1 MFLKNE
7 TIMRKILF
15 LMTAVLVLS
24 SCNGD
29 KKSPK
34 KILPESSGNINNL
47 SVVVKNELWQGGV
60 GESIRNI
67 LASPVDGLPQD
78 EPLFALSQIPPKVF
92 SGFATK
98 NRTVLKIELGADKTG
113 SVKIVNN
120 VFALPQK
127 VVLISGKTEA
137 DIIQQLEANQ
147 EKIIDAFQSEEI
159 KEKQRRIN
167 LSPLKLEALEKELG
181 LKINVPSAYRIAKQE
196 DKFFWLRKDITTG
209 TQNIMIYQLPLNALK
224 HNDSVVNQIIKIRD
238 SIGQVHIPGPTEGTY
253 MITEQAYAPYLLN
266 TTIDDKPTVETKGI
280 WDVKNAFMSG
290 PFVNYMIEDK
300 ANNRLIVIE
309 GFTFAPSV
317 AKRDYVF
324 ELDAIMKSVKI
335 E

>member
-1 MFLKNE
+1 
-7 TIMRKILF
+7 MRKIFFF
-15 LMTAVLVLS
+15 LSAVVLLS
-24 SCNGD
+24 SCNGGNQ
-29 KKSPK
+29 SPQSL
-34 KILPESSGNINNL
+34 LPESSGNINNL
-47 SVVVKNELWQGGV
+47 SVVVSNELWQGNV
-60 GESIRNI
+60 GEAIRNV

-78 EPLFALSQIPPKVF
+78 EPLFALNQIPPQVF

-98 NRTVLKIELGADKTG
+98 NRTVLKIEEGPNKEAG
-113 SVKIVNN
+113 VKIAKN
-120 VFALPQK
+120 VFALPQR
-127 VVLISGKTEA
+127 VVLVSGTSDSEIIS
-137 DIIQQLEANQ
+137 QLEANQ
-147 EKIIDAFQSEEI
+147 QKIIEAFKNEEL

-167 LSPLKLEALEKELG
+167 LSPLKIEGLESDLG
-181 LKINVPSAYRIAKQE
+181 LKLNVPSAYRIAKHE
-196 DKFFWLRKDITTG
+196 GKFFWLRKDITTG
-209 TQNIMIYQLPLNALK
+209 TQNIMIYELPLNALK
-224 HNDSVVNQIIKIRD
+224 HNDSLVNQIIKIRD

-253 MITEQAYAPYLLN
+253 MITEKAYAPYLFH

-300 ANNRLIVIE
+300 ANNRLVVIE

-317 AKRDYVF
+317 SKRDYVF